1 MNTSPFANWGEFEA
15 SKEAMYAF
23 ADSPALIGVLVL
35 ISAVAF
41 LYWLYATISLPAKNE
56 EEQGV

>member
-23 ADSPALIGVLVL
+23 ADSPAIMGFLVL
-35 ISAVAF
+35 ISTILF
-41 LYWLYATISLPAKNE
+41 LYWLYSTVSVPAKKE
-56 EEQGV
+56 DEYS